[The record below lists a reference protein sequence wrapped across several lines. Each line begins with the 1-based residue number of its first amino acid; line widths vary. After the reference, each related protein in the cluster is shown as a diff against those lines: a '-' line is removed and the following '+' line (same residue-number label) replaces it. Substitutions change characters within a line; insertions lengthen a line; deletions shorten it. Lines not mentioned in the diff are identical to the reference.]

1 MIDWSDYPNFTEAEM
16 RCKGFAKGLCSC
28 GGQADM
34 KPSFMMTLQRVRN
47 AFGRPM
53 VVNSGFRCPD
63 YDKFLGGAGIHPKG
77 RAADIR
83 VSGENAYHLLGCAY
97 AMDVWGIGLKQHGPW
112 PGRFM
117 HLDTMSGPKRP
128 RIWSYT

>member
-16 RCKGFAKGLCSC
+16 RCKC
-28 GGQADM
+28 GCGRADM

-63 YDKFLGGAGIHPKG
+63 YDKSIGGVGIHPKG
-77 RAADIR
+77 RSADIR
-83 VSGENAYHLLGCAY
+83 VSGEKAYHLLGCAY
-97 AMDVWGIGLKQHGPW
+97 AMDVRGIGLKQHGAW
-112 PGRFM
+112 ASRFM
-117 HLDTMSGPKRP
+117 HLDTEGGRKRP
-128 RIWSYT
+128 RVWSYT